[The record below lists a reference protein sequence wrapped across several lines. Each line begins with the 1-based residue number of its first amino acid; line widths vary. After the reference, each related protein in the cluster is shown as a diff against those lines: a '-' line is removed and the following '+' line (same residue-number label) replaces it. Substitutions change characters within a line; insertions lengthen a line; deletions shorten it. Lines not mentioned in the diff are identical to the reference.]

1 MPDIESTENP
11 DANNSTAP
19 ANKDGISRKK
29 FITLASFGAV
39 GAAVA
44 LTLQRGIPGLS
55 SGRKNRRVVGNNLP
69 GEGSIFQPK
78 NPPKA

>member
-1 MPDIESTENP
+1 MPDTESTENAETGP
-11 DANNSTAP
+11 T
-19 ANKDGISRKK
+19 KKEGMSRKK
-29 FITLASFGAV
+29 FMTLASFGAV

-55 SGRKNRRVVGNNLP
+55 SGRKTRRVGNNLP

>member
-1 MPDIESTENP
+1 MADSESSNI
-11 DANNSTAP
+11 AGNAG
-19 ANKDGISRKK
+19 KDGMSRKK
-29 FITLASFGAV
+29 FLTLASFGAI
-39 GAAVA
+39 GAAAA

-55 SGRKNRRVVGNNLP
+55 SGRKTKRVVGNSLP

>member
-1 MPDIESTENP
+1 MADSESPEN
-11 DANNSTAP
+11 TG
-19 ANKDGISRKK
+19 KGGMSRKK
-29 FITLASFGAV
+29 FLTLASFGAI
-39 GAAVA
+39 GAAAV

-55 SGRKNRRVVGNNLP
+55 SGRKTKRVVGSDLP